1 MIKFEDLKIVKPE
14 EKFSKVFYNDVEIT
28 VKHKRPVNE
37 LMMMTSY
44 VLSEAEDPKM
54 SYFHPVRFNVI
65 FTNAIIEFYTDIE
78 IPEDMTFDVI
88 YDLVKCD
95 GLYELITAEIED
107 DIDYIFKLISQTAKE
122 IYSYRSSLVGIMEKI
137 TSDYGA
143 LSLDAEQIRQNLD
156 NPEGIELLRNIMDR
170 FG

>member
-1 MIKFEDLKIVKPE
+1 MVKFEDLKIVKPE

-28 VKHKRPVNE
+28 VKHKLPVNE

-78 IPEDMTFDVI
+78 IPEDMTIAEV

-95 GLYELITAEIED
+95 GLYDLICSEIED
-107 DIDYIFKLISQTAKE
+107 DIKYIFNLISQTAKE
-122 IYSYRSSLVGIMEKI
+122 IYAYRTSLVGIMEKI
-137 TSDYGA
+137 TTDYGA
-143 LSLDAEQIRQNLD
+143 LSLDAEQIKQNLD
-156 NPEGIELLRNIMDR
+156 NPEGLELLRNIMDR